1 MCITWKPCES
11 SLFVHTYINRLIA
24 HSHRC
29 CQLTDRHM
37 MFRLRQDRVALQ
49 SDCETVSRALCSVPL
64 PLQRRLCNLLLP
76 DSCLWTTGCGL
87 WGSLIAYCPARN
99 VSSLSTFPVGQK
111 YVEFPPR
118 GFHREWICTPSRVG
132 AFRQMTNVCVLF
144 QISSTLLWLFLTG
157 EGFKLNDTCLMLFS
171 SFVFF

>member
-49 SDCETVSRALCSVPL
+49 SDCETVSKALCSVPL
-64 PLQRRLCNLLLP
+64 PLQPVAAWFMSVNYRVW
-76 DSCLWTTGCGL
+76 SV
-87 WGSLIAYCPARN
+87 GSLIAYCPARN